1 MMITIGTQGHSLNEG
16 HSLNVIANGLLLN
29 QGGHVM
35 DRHSEFPIFVQS
47 AAVIIGFILVLSF
60 LGWALQPKGGFQRA
74 SAAIGTAVVQ

>member
-1 MMITIGTQGHSLNEG
+1 
-16 HSLNVIANGLLLN
+16 
-29 QGGHVM
+29 M